1 MDSTQASVLCDEL
14 HALITDVA
22 VCAGLSEVHRAG
34 GDNQAVEGC
43 RQTARAA
50 LDQIEVRL
58 QTLRTLFQ

>member
-1 MDSTQASVLCDEL
+1 MDALQASTLCDEL

-22 VCAGLSEVHRAG
+22 VCAGLAEVHRAS
-34 GDNQAVEGC
+34 GDTQATEGT